1 MFSCNYKISKERM
14 IIMSNESI
22 GIYSVIRRPTKNENK
37 PLSKD
42 QHAAYQQMSQDL
54 KCDIN
59 AIMKHR
65 QLLQEILNPLEKE
78 KGSLVFLNDGK
89 SVYFALNGIPFTNFG
104 VILMEVINAHS
115 LDQTQFYVV
124 LLILSQHEEPKIIK
138 IKVGDLDSIRWV
150 EKLGVSFIC
159 EKHGVERIKFFVQTM
174 AKFAPTKNVYLYSG
188 WIPGENAYALNSA
201 LLVSNDFD
209 LCSAKSRCEHALEM
223 LNVASHS
230 LTIPLLAIELLSLVH
245 SKMTDAGTYFKG
257 VCCIV
262 APTQSFKTTI
272 AALFFDHNSGREAD
286 INFEATTA
294 AIVRTIGNARDTTVV
309 LDDFKP
315 GATKA
320 ERNDML
326 LKLSKVIRMCSD
338 DSGGIKKAGID
349 NSTISN
355 TASCLVVVTA
365 EEIQL
370 NVQSTLAR
378 LLVLEMNR
386 KTVNNDKLTYFQ
398 NNHSMYQEFIRDF
411 IKYICSQGVNSY
423 CEKLAQ
429 QFLTERNSLKNK
441 ILDSSLPIDNRTSDM
456 STWLYISFMQF
467 LKYAAFVNAITE
479 EKIKCLS
486 EEAESIFIS
495 IIKQQAERVADLDDT
510 KRFFTGLQILLGT
523 QEAQIATLQARN
535 TSFSAP
541 NSKTA
546 IGFSKKDFV
555 YLKNGIALQAVIAYY
570 QHLGKEFFPNE
581 TTLRKALG
589 NSGYII
595 PKSKSSYIHR
605 LHVNNEDYQCIK
617 FQKAQFEKLINGG
630 AENGTEDNREIPDNW
645 SQHKNS
651 VNYLG
656 R

>member
-1 MFSCNYKISKERM
+1 
-14 IIMSNESI
+14 MSNEST
-22 GIYSVIRRPTKNENK
+22 GIYPVIHRPTENENK
-37 PLSKD
+37 PPFKD
-42 QHAAYQQMSQDL
+42 KHAAYKQMVQDL

-59 AIMKHR
+59 TIMKHR

-78 KGSLVFLNDGK
+78 KGSLVFLNDSK
-89 SVYFALNGIPFTNFG
+89 SIYFALNGMPFTNFG
-104 VILMEVINAHS
+104 VILMETINARS
-115 LDQTQFYVV
+115 LDQTQFYIE
-124 LLILSQHEEPKIIK
+124 LLILSQHEVPRIIK
-138 IKVGDLDSIRWV
+138 IKAGDLNSIRWI
-150 EKLGVSFIC
+150 ENLGVSFIC
-159 EKHGVERIKFFVQTM
+159 EKYGVERIKIFVQTM
-174 AKFAPTKNVYLYSG
+174 AKFAPTKSVYLYSG
-188 WIPGENAYALNSA
+188 WVPDANAYALNST

-209 LCSAKSRCEHALEM
+209 LCSAKSRCEHVLEM

-245 SKMTDAGTYFKG
+245 SKMIEIGTYFKG
-257 VCCIV
+257 VCCVV

-272 AALFFDHNSGREAD
+272 ASLFFDYNNGREAD

-294 AIVRTIGNARDTTVV
+294 AIVRTIGNTRDTTVV
-309 LDDFKP
+309 LDDYKP

-320 ERNDML
+320 ERNDMM

-398 NNHSMYQEFIRDF
+398 AHHSMYQEFIEDF

-441 ILDSSLPIDNRTSDM
+441 ISDNSIPIDNRTSDM
-456 STWLYISFMQF
+456 STWLYISFFQF

-479 EKIKCLS
+479 EKFKCLS

-495 IIKQQAERVADLDDT
+495 IIKQQSERVADLDDT
-510 KRFFTGLQILLGT
+510 RRYFKGLQVLLET
-523 QEAQIATLQARN
+523 NEANIAVLRARN
-535 TSFSAP
+535 TGYFAFD
-541 NSKTA
+541 SKAA
-546 IGFSKKDFV
+546 IGFEKKDFI
-555 YLKNGIALQAVIAYY
+555 YLKNGVALQAVISYY
-570 QHLGKEFFPNE
+570 RRYGKDFYPSES
-581 TTLRKALG
+581 TLRKSLG
-589 NSGYII
+589 NNGYIL
-595 PKSKSSYIHR
+595 PCGEKSFIYR
-605 LHVNNEDYQCIK
+605 LYVNKEHYQCIK
-617 FQKAQFEKLINGG
+617 FQKNLFYKLLNGG
-630 AENGTEDNREIPDNW
+630 KENAGKSNQEVSDNRGIFSNA
-645 SQHKNS
+645 NM
-651 VNYLG
+651 VLG
-656 R
+656 RDN